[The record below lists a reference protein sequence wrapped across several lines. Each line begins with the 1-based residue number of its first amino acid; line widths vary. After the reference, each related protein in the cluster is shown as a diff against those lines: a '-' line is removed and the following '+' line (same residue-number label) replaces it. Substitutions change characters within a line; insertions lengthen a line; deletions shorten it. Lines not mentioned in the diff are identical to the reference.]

1 VALRYSDDGRPVGF
15 DPDTDIA
22 LADAFEEVRQMHSSA
37 TPLTVRKFIIG
48 AALNYR
54 VSGLTGYA
62 AEYQE
67 SFIRIDR
74 PNLPAFRMPKDEFT
88 SIPCDFWR
96 IGMAIARNAKAE
108 FEAGNLGH
116 ITEMTA
122 SDLPYRMRDRQ
133 STALQNE
140 RVSLSQIAYGVHFPK
155 AHFLA
160 LAEDPAWQSW
170 GSISAAID
178 SRRQQGAPPKWKWD
192 EVKVALTIE
201 AAHNPDVLTQGAG
214 PIRQFINDHMR
225 HLHGEQLPERKE
237 VDRYVALFSQLWSDL
252 EDEGA
257 PIDS

>member
-1 VALRYSDDGRPVGF
+1 MRYSDDGRPVGF

-22 LADAFEEVRQMHSSA
+22 LADAFEEVRQMHPTA

-48 AALNYR
+48 AALNGDQ
-54 VSGLTGYA
+54 SGLTGFA

-74 PNLPAFRMPKDEFT
+74 PHLPAFRMPKDEFT

-96 IGMAIARNAKAE
+96 IGMAIGPQAGAE
-108 FEAGNLGH
+108 FASGNLGR

-122 SDLPYRMRDRQ
+122 SDLAYRMRDRH
-133 STALQNE
+133 SSALQNE
-140 RVSLSQIAYGVHFPK
+140 RVSLSQIAYGVYFPK
-155 AHFLA
+155 AHLLA
-160 LAEDPAWQSW
+160 LAADPGWQAW
-170 GSISAAID
+170 GTISTAID
-178 SRRQQGAPPKWKWD
+178 SRKQQGAPAKWKWD
-192 EVKVALTIE
+192 EVKAALTME
-201 AAHNPDVLTQGAG
+201 AARNADILTQGAG

-237 VDRYVALFSQLWSDL
+237 VDRYVDLFSRLWKDL
-252 EDEGA
+252 ADEGP